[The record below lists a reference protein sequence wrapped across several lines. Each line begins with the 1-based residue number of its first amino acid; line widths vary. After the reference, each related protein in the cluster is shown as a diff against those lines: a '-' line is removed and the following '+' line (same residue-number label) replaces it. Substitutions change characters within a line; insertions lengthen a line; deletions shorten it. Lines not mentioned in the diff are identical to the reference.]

1 VKITPKVQS
10 DELLDIDKGEKKS
23 VMIGFRLPM
32 LAAVDRLGDTWQWT
46 RNRVIEEAC
55 KLLLERE
62 RERGR

>member
-1 VKITPKVQS
+1 MKITPKVQA
-10 DELLDIDKGEKKS
+10 DALLDIDKGEKKS
-23 VMIGFRLPM
+23 VMIGFRVPM
-32 LAAVDRLGDTWQWT
+32 LSAVDRLCDNWQWT